1 MRIGI
6 IGTGSMGVTH
16 AEAWAATPAR
26 VVGVVSRHFANAQR
40 LAAQCGAQA
49 YASLSDMLS
58 DVDVIDICTPTGLH
72 LEQTLIA
79 AAAGK
84 HVVCEKPIART
95 LEQAQAMIA
104 ACERHGVKLLVAHV
118 VRYFDDYAEAYER
131 VAHGEVGA
139 PQLLRLMRLG
149 SMPTGWFADADESG
163 GVLLDLMIHDYDFAR
178 WVAGDVTSV
187 ETTCR
192 DVTLDG
198 VTAQHAFVTL
208 RHTGGAVSLVE
219 GSWANRGRFR
229 TAFTIVGERGLTEFD
244 TAVPAN
250 ASERRNPYVV
260 QAQAFYAALAH
271 DAPLRVTAAD
281 GLEALRIALAA
292 IESARMGA
300 VVTRTL
306 PDPSPSG

>member
-26 VVGVVSRHFANAQR
+26 VVGVVSRQFANAQK

-49 YASLSDMLS
+49 YASLDGMLLH
-58 DVDVIDICTPTGLH
+58 VDVIDICTPTGLH

-95 LEQAQAMIA
+95 PEQAQAMIA
-104 ACERHGVKLLVAHV
+104 ACEQHGVKLLVAHV
-118 VRYFDDYAEAYER
+118 VRYFDDYAEAHER
-131 VAHGEVGA
+131 VANGEIGA

-149 SMPTGWFADADESG
+149 SMPTGWFADAEESG

-178 WVAGDVTSV
+178 WVAGDVASV
-187 ETTCR
+187 ETVCR

-198 VTAQHAFVTL
+198 VTTQHAFVTL
-208 RHTGGAVSLVE
+208 RHASGAVSLVE

-229 TAFTIVGERGLTEFD
+229 TAFTVVGERGLIEFD
-244 TAVPAN
+244 TVMPTD
-250 ASERRNPYVV
+250 SGERHNPYAA
-260 QAQAFYAALAH
+260 QAQAFYDALAH

-281 GLEALRIALAA
+281 GLQALRIALAA
-292 IESARMGA
+292 IESARTGE